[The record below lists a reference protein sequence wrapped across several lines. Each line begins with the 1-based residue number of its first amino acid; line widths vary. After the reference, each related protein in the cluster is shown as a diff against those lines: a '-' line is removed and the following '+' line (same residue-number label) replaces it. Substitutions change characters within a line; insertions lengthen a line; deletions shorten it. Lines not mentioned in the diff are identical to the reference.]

1 MKKGKASRTSSVV
14 SEMLLAPGDVCIER
28 ITNFF
33 NKIIAEKT
41 VLEDWNA
48 SIQVL
53 LETVLRTRGMQLN
66 EEITEGWSYQ
76 NTWWRSLKW
85 LFKKNPKGGRHIC
98 DAVWF
103 HAWEMRYRCYIYSMP
118 TAGKVSGE
126 KEETLFCLSGSGEN
140 FWSGLQRGG

>member
-1 MKKGKASRTSSVV
+1 MKKGKASRTSGVV
-14 SEMLLAPGDVCIER
+14 SEMLLAPGDVCTER

-66 EEITEGWSYQ
+66 EEITEG
-76 NTWWRSLKW
+76 
-85 LFKKNPKGGRHIC
+85 
-98 DAVWF
+98 
-103 HAWEMRYRCYIYSMP
+103 
-118 TAGKVSGE
+118 
-126 KEETLFCLSGSGEN
+126 
-140 FWSGLQRGG
+140 

>member
-1 MKKGKASRTSSVV
+1 MKKGKASRTSGVV
-14 SEMLLAPGDVCIER
+14 SEMLLAPGDE

-66 EEITEGWSYQ
+66 EEITEG
-76 NTWWRSLKW
+76 
-85 LFKKNPKGGRHIC
+85 
-98 DAVWF
+98 
-103 HAWEMRYRCYIYSMP
+103 
-118 TAGKVSGE
+118 
-126 KEETLFCLSGSGEN
+126 
-140 FWSGLQRGG
+140 